1 MPQFKAD
8 LHIHSRFSRATSK
21 KLNLPLLAAWARV
34 KGIDVLATGDITHP
48 VWRDEIRENL
58 VFNEATGLYCLKDNV
73 KLAQALPQFAERLN
87 PPYPSFILQGEISSI
102 YKRAGKVRK
111 VHNLVF
117 FPHLDAVDRFCQRL
131 AQVGN
136 LASDGRPILGL
147 DSRDLLSMVL
157 DADPQAFL
165 IPAHIWTPW
174 FSVFGSKSGFDS
186 LEGCFGDLSGEI
198 FALETGLSSDPEMN
212 WTWSALDKYTLVS
225 NSDAHSGEN
234 LAREANLFKGNIS
247 YAGMLAAL
255 RRTPKAQCEGGCEFA
270 GTIEFFPEEGKY
282 HTDGHRKCNV
292 VLSPKEARDLG
303 GICPVCGQ
311 PLTEGVSS
319 RVLALADRDLP
330 QKPEQSPGFTSL
342 IPLAEILSEI
352 AGTGP
357 KSQKVQRQHAALIL
371 RYGSELSVLMDTP
384 VSELS
389 RFSAPL
395 GEAISRMRQGKVL
408 RQPGFDGEYGII
420 RVFSEEEASELQ
432 QGSRLLPSLTL
443 NKKAVRE
450 ARSTSPSHFSK
461 DDKRHHAAGAEGALC
476 PDSTALP
483 QIDPSKKPAAWE
495 ADVEFNQEQEAAI
508 KAGPHPVLV
517 LAGPGTGK
525 TRTLVGR
532 IEHLVKSGVHP
543 KRILAVTFTRRAALE
558 MDKRLRL
565 ILQDMPATD
574 TLHAIAFALW
584 HKVLDAP
591 VLLSEQDAKRTF
603 ADANPEASAAQ
614 LKEAWQ
620 AISLSREQM
629 QPCPDEWQEFNDS
642 YFRHKGSWNLVD
654 YTDLLEFW
662 LEQIENGL
670 FTPPWEHILVDEV
683 QDLSALQ
690 LALIKK
696 LVCGK
701 SSHELGAQ
709 VRNQPDLALAAK
721 QAENLGEQLL
731 SGRGPDRGYDR
742 GYDRGSG
749 RALSDG
755 ALGECSAQI
764 LGKGFFGIGDPNQA
778 IYGFRGAY
786 GQVETYF
793 KEIWPELETIQLTQ
807 NYRSGADI
815 LEAAFCVLKNNQAP
829 ELTPESALNAP
840 VSALELPSEVR
851 LFEASGAK
859 SEAIWIADK
868 ILELLGPTSHT
879 LADACASTE
888 SSSLFKNTQLSPGDI
903 AILVRLSSLAKPL
916 ADILEQKGVPVSVP
930 EQESFWQDERVKHI
944 LHAAGLFLGIAA
956 DPGEELLDCP
966 DRILAKGPLGVAVYL
981 RDTPPFDSNFWQ
993 SATFNALRKAFDAYG
1008 GWAGL
1013 INWIN
1018 LQNELELVRGQSE
1031 KVQIMTMHASKG
1043 LEFPVVFL
1051 ACLEDGILPF
1061 AGPQFL
1067 SGHAVKDN
1075 HMDIAEE
1082 NRLLY
1087 VAITRA
1093 EQGLYM
1099 SLAGKRMLY
1108 GKEVRL
1114 PKSRF
1119 LNYLPPD
1126 ILRHSRGIKRI
1137 RHKAE
1142 QLSLI

>member
-48 VWRDEIRENL
+48 VWRNEVRENL
-58 VFNEATGLYCLKDNV
+58 LFNENTGLYHLKEQV

-87 PPYPSFILQGEISSI
+87 PPYPSFMLQGEISSI

-117 FPHLDAVDRFCQRL
+117 FPHLDAADRFCQRL

-157 DADPQAFL
+157 EADPQAFL

-186 LEGCFGDLSGEI
+186 LEQCFGDLAGEI

-234 LAREANLFKGNIS
+234 LGREANLFKGNIS
-247 YAGMLAAL
+247 YAGIFDAL
-255 RRTPKAQCEGGCEFA
+255 RRVPASQSEGQCEFA

-292 VLSPKEARDLG
+292 VLSPKEARELG

-311 PLTEGVSS
+311 ALTEGVSS

-330 QKPEQSPGFTSL
+330 QKPEHSPGFTSL

-357 KSQKVQRQHAALIL
+357 KSQKVQRQHASLIL

-395 GEAISRMRQGKVL
+395 GEAIARMRQGKVV
-408 RQPGFDGEYGII
+408 RQPGYDGEYGVI
-420 RVFSEEEASELQ
+420 RVFSSEEVSELQ

-461 DDKRHHAAGAEGALC
+461 DDKRHHATVAHTAS
-476 PDSTALP
+476 DSLGQEVGLSSESGPLP
-483 QIDPSKKPAAWE
+483 QIDASKKPPAWE
-495 ADVEFNQEQEAAI
+495 VDVEFNQDQQAAI
-508 KAGPHPVLV
+508 HAGPHPVLV

-532 IEHLVKSGVHP
+532 IEHLVKKGVHP

-565 ILQDMPATD
+565 ILEDMPSTD

-629 QPCPDEWQEFNDS
+629 QPCPEQWQEFHES

-662 LEQIENGL
+662 L
-670 FTPPWEHILVDEV
+670 
-683 QDLSALQ
+683 
-690 LALIKK
+690 
-696 LVCGK
+696 
-701 SSHELGAQ
+701 
-709 VRNQPDLALAAK
+709 
-721 QAENLGEQLL
+721 
-731 SGRGPDRGYDR
+731 
-742 GYDRGSG
+742 
-749 RALSDG
+749 
-755 ALGECSAQI
+755 
-764 LGKGFFGIGDPNQA
+764 
-778 IYGFRGAY
+778 
-786 GQVETYF
+786 
-793 KEIWPELETIQLTQ
+793 
-807 NYRSGADI
+807 
-815 LEAAFCVLKNNQAP
+815 
-829 ELTPESALNAP
+829 
-840 VSALELPSEVR
+840 
-851 LFEASGAK
+851 
-859 SEAIWIADK
+859 
-868 ILELLGPTSHT
+868 
-879 LADACASTE
+879 
-888 SSSLFKNTQLSPGDI
+888 
-903 AILVRLSSLAKPL
+903 
-916 ADILEQKGVPVSVP
+916 
-930 EQESFWQDERVKHI
+930 
-944 LHAAGLFLGIAA
+944 
-956 DPGEELLDCP
+956 
-966 DRILAKGPLGVAVYL
+966 
-981 RDTPPFDSNFWQ
+981 
-993 SATFNALRKAFDAYG
+993 
-1008 GWAGL
+1008 
-1013 INWIN
+1013 
-1018 LQNELELVRGQSE
+1018 
-1031 KVQIMTMHASKG
+1031 
-1043 LEFPVVFL
+1043 
-1051 ACLEDGILPF
+1051 
-1061 AGPQFL
+1061 
-1067 SGHAVKDN
+1067 
-1075 HMDIAEE
+1075 
-1082 NRLLY
+1082 
-1087 VAITRA
+1087 
-1093 EQGLYM
+1093 
-1099 SLAGKRMLY
+1099 
-1108 GKEVRL
+1108 
-1114 PKSRF
+1114 
-1119 LNYLPPD
+1119 
-1126 ILRHSRGIKRI
+1126 
-1137 RHKAE
+1137 
-1142 QLSLI
+1142 

>member
-21 KLNLPLLAAWARV
+21 KLDLPLLAAWARV

-48 VWRDEIRENL
+48 VWRNEIRENL
-58 VFNEATGLYCLKDNV
+58 LLDESTGLYRLKEQV

-87 PPYPSFILQGEISSI
+87 PPYPSFMLQGEISSI
-102 YKRAGKVRK
+102 YKRGGKVRK

-117 FPHLDAVDRFCQRL
+117 FPHLDAADRFCERL

-147 DSRDLLSMVL
+147 DSRDLLSML
-157 DADPQAFL
+157 LEADPQAFL

-186 LEGCFGDLSGEI
+186 LEQCFGDLAGEI

-234 LAREANLFKGNIS
+234 LAREANIFKGNIS
-247 YAGMLAAL
+247 YAGIFDAL
-255 RRTPKAQCEGGCEFA
+255 RRTPSSQSEGGCEFA

-292 VLSPKEARDLG
+292 VLSPKEARELG

-319 RVLALADRDLP
+319 RVLALADRDSP
-330 QKPEQSPGFTSL
+330 QKPEHAPGFTSL
-342 IPLAEILSEI
+342 IPLAEVLSEI
-352 AGTGP
+352 AGTGA

-395 GEAISRMRQGKVL
+395 GEAISRMRQGKVV
-408 RQPGFDGEYGII
+408 RQPGFDGEYGVI
-420 RVFSEEEASELQ
+420 RVFSSEEASELQ

-461 DDKRHHAAGAEGALC
+461 DVKKHHASLGEDALGAAGA
-476 PDSTALP
+476 ALP
-483 QIDPSKKPAAWE
+483 QIDPSKKPPAWE
-495 ADVEFNQEQEAAI
+495 VDVEFNQEQQAAI

-532 IEHLVKSGVHP
+532 IEYLVKSGVHP

-565 ILQDMPATD
+565 ILEDMPSTD

-629 QPCPDEWQEFNDS
+629 QPCPEQWQEYNDS

-670 FTPPWEHILVDEV
+670 FTPPWEHVLVDEV

-701 SSHELGAQ
+701 STHEFGLRGQSQTTSA
-709 VRNQPDLALAAK
+709 PGHS
-721 QAENLGEQLL
+721 QAGQIFEENLAED
-731 SGRGPDRGYDR
+731 SI
-742 GYDRGSG
+742 SV
-749 RALSDG
+749 
-755 ALGECSAQI
+755 LGN
-764 LGKGFFGIGDPNQA
+764 GFFGIGDPNQA

-793 KEIWPELETIQLTQ
+793 KEIWPELEIIQLTK

-815 LEAAFCVLKNNQAP
+815 LEAAFCVLKNDQTP
-829 ELTPESALNAP
+829 ELTPESSLNAP

-879 LADACASTE
+879 LADVRANREASSE
-888 SSSLFKNTQLSPGDI
+888 GSNLFKNTELSPGDI
-903 AILVRLSSLAKPL
+903 AVLVRLSSLAKPL
-916 ADILEQKGVPVSVP
+916 ASILEQKGVPVSVP

-981 RDTPPFDSNFWQ
+981 RDTPPFDANFWQ
-993 SATFNALRKAFDAYG
+993 SASFNALRKAFDAYG

-1013 INWIN
+1013 INWVN
-1018 LQNELELVRGQSE
+1018 LQNELELVRSKSE
-1031 KVQIMTMHASKG
+1031 KVQIMTMHACKG

-1067 SGHAVKDN
+1067 SGQAVKDE

-1099 SLAGKRMLY
+1099 SLAAKRMLY